1 MGSRDREAR
10 PSAASGPGSES
21 TIDSIEA
28 RDEKIPKDVAALRIL
43 SVISAVLLL
52 MTLWNW
58 SNLGGG
64 GSSAGGD
71 ETDQLAELRTVAMET
86 DLVMSAG
93 AKATGIL
100 SYGFDSPETDGTW
113 IVARRARLLF
123 EVDAGDPARLILV
136 FYPFLAGD
144 IATRDIE
151 VRSSAQVVSESLG
164 DGLTSVVITLDGES
178 EQAVDISC
186 PTVDSPVDLGVG
198 SDQRT
203 LCAKLISLRVAAD

>member
-1 MGSRDREAR
+1 MVSRDREAR
-10 PSAASGPGSES
+10 LSGGSGSGSET

-28 RDEKIPKDVAALRIL
+28 KDEKIPKDLAALRIL

-52 MTLWNW
+52 LTLWNW

-64 GSSAGGD
+64 GSS
-71 ETDQLAELRTVAMET
+71 ETDRFAESRTVALET
-86 DLVMSAG
+86 DLVMSVG
-93 AKATGIL
+93 APATGIL

-123 EVDAGDPARLILV
+123 QVDAGDPARLTLV

-151 VRSSAQVVSESLG
+151 VRSSVQVVSESLG
-164 DGLTSVVITLDGES
+164 DGLTSVVIALDGER

-186 PTVDSPVDLGVG
+186 PTVDSPLDLGVG
-198 SDQRT
+198 SDERT
-203 LCAKLISLRVAAD
+203 LCAKLISLRIEAD